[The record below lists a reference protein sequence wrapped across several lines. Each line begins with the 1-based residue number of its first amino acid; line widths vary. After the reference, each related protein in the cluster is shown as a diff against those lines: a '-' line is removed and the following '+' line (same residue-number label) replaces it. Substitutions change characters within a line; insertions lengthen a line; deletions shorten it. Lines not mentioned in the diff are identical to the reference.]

1 MTFSE
6 FIAEYLSHQITPQ
19 KNRKGHLSQGE
30 VDRLS
35 RLLEPTDGD

>member
-6 FIAEYLSHQITPQ
+6 LLTEALSRQDAPQ